1 MNTRTPSLPPQ
12 TTILRSR
19 RFRPGGFT
27 LGLLGLTAA
36 FALTAVAAPEGT
48 TYNGAQPT
56 GAKDLKGKKITVTDV
71 PKLIGI
77 GYFDAT
83 SRGIKE
89 AADEIAKKGT
99 GFSVTTD
106 GPTEGDISKQVEF
119 LDNATTSGVDGL
131 MFAANDPVAI
141 SPVLRKAL
149 KQGITVVGYDAD
161 SQPDARTWFVQMATP
176 DGVAKA
182 IIDSM
187 VKEVG
192 PDADIAIVTSSLTA
206 PGQNAWI
213 AEIKKYIPAAGLKLN
228 IVTILPSE
236 EDQQLAFNKTGE
248 IIKAYPNVKGII
260 GLSSVAGPGVADA
273 VSRANMIGKVAV
285 VSLSTPNQMK
295 PFLKSGCVKSNV
307 LWNPVDLGYA
317 AGYVMR
323 AAVDGTL
330 KPGATEF
337 SAGRLG
343 TLKIINGSQVL
354 LGAPTVFTKENVD
367 SFNF

>member
-1 MNTRTPSLPPQ
+1 MMLLPSLPFASHPR
-12 TTILRSR
+12 LRAFSV
-19 RFRPGGFT
+19 GV
-27 LGLLGLTAA
+27 LGLTLAA
-36 FALTAVAAPEGT
+36 LPCFGGD

-56 GAKDLKGKKITVTDV
+56 NAKDHKGKKITVTDI
-71 PKLIGI
+71 PKIIGI

-83 SRGIKE
+83 AKGIKE
-89 AADEIAKKGT
+89 AADEISKKA

-119 LDNATTSGVDGL
+119 LDNAASSGVDGL

-149 KQGITVVGYDAD
+149 KAGITVVGYDAD

-182 IIDSM
+182 IVDSM
-187 VKEVG
+187 VKDIG
-192 PDADIAIVTSSLTA
+192 GSGDIAIVTSSLTA

-213 AEIKKYIPAAGLKLN
+213 AEIKKYIAGNKIPLN

-248 IIKAYPNVKGII
+248 IVKAYPNVKGII

-273 VSRANMIGKVAV
+273 ISRAGLIGKVKV

-295 PFLKSGCVKSNV
+295 PFLKSGAVNYNI

-323 AAVDGTL
+323 ASVDGTL
-330 KPGATEF
+330 KPGDAEVD
-337 SAGRLG
+337 AGRLG
-343 TLKIINGSQVL
+343 KLKIINGSQVL
-354 LGAPTVFTKENVD
+354 LGAPTVFTKDNVD
-367 SFNF
+367 KFNF